1 MRNYDQWNR
10 YLDNKGNPLHGCIQ
24 FMVQDGN
31 TVAPIFDQDGTP
43 LVNPQITDIYG
54 RTEHQVFIDVDVT
67 AYFYKY
73 IGNGIWTTE
82 EDIDTSDNTKWELQY
97 TVGSQNTIDLSITS
111 DTNISV
117 ASISSLRNLPVSAVP
132 EIDGVKVITLL
143 GYYNIGDKEPI
154 NYVWDSD
161 ETTLN
166 DDGGAVIQSSTT
178 LEGRWIMVQPTE
190 HCDSRHFGVFPSN
203 SMNMEDQTYQIVKLF
218 EYTES
223 KGIRPFFNGS
233 SDYAWFKYTN
243 LNVTAKE
250 IDCTDYTKF
259 NDNGMSY
266 IYGEW
271 NGNPTFYNTNTSV
284 YAKVV
289 DTKWSANAYPISKEV
304 TFTQNCPQ
312 SNFQDCVFIAN
323 TTVSG
328 YNFNN
333 CEIHSNGKLV
343 GDNNTFTNCKLTA
356 SMFDDDAEVSG
367 RCTNC
372 QIDIQDFKDN
382 LDLYKQIR
390 LTTDTN
396 PNFDYQNLPSST
408 NPFTYFNDNVVNS
421 EVLRLSNFNAIGTVT
436 IGKLNNTVLELH
448 NCTGQINL
456 AYYVYGDTILIK
468 GCRDLEITNL
478 STNAINLHIEDS
490 TVVMPNKSV
499 IGLTVRNSTIT
510 SGSITCSDF
519 TSYSSVL
526 LTPITCK
533 NLLVKDSQVNSN
545 ITQTINGICSTFVD
559 NNIFNAQLS
568 IAGASGTQTV
578 NGTITNNIG
587 NYSTPIVI
595 NRTYLDPVDANH
607 NYTYDNNKGTFP
619 KRNAEFTQDVDI
631 LNDIQNFTGYEW
643 VWTLGGG
650 TGASI
655 PWLGFSTYYY
665 DDGTAWYR
673 HHFKF
678 TQQFTVF
685 RIGTDDEVVEVDWK
699 MNSINNNTGYIMPFK
714 FKAKIVHTMGESY
727 RLEGA
732 WIGGAPTSPQTAQ
745 GETASILNVFANV
758 TSLGI
763 ATMNATFRFKLDS

>member
-1 MRNYDQWNR
+1 MRSFDTWNR

-73 IGNGIWTTE
+73 IGNGIWNTE

-97 TVGSQNTIDLSITS
+97 TIGSQNTIDLSITS

-154 NYVWDSD
+154 NYIWDSD

-233 SDYAWFKYTN
+233 EDYCWFKYTN

-250 IDCTDYTKF
+250 IDCTNYTKF
-259 NDNGMSY
+259 NDNGTSY

-289 DTKWSANAYPISKEV
+289 DTKWGANAYPIAKEV

-356 SMFDDDAEVSG
+356 SMFDADAELNG
-367 RCTNC
+367 KCTNC

-396 PNFDYQNLPSST
+396 PNFNYQNLPSST

-448 NCTGQINL
+448 NCTGKLNL

-478 STNAINLHIEDS
+478 STNAIDLHIEDS

-499 IGLTVRNSTIT
+499 RNLSVRNSTLT

-526 LTPITCK
+526 LTPISCK

-545 ITQTINGICSTFVD
+545 ITQTINGICSTFID

-578 NGTITNNIG
+578 NGTITNNVG

-655 PWLGFSTYYY
+655 PWLGFATYYY

-678 TQQFTVF
+678 TQQFSVF
-685 RIGTDDEVVEVDWK
+685 RIGTDDEVVDVDWK
-699 MNSINNNTGYIMPFK
+699 MNSINSNTGYIMPFK
-714 FKAKIVHTMGESY
+714 FKAKIVHTNGESY

-732 WIGGAPTSPQTAQ
+732 WVGGAPTSPQTSQ
-745 GETASILNVFANV
+745 GEVASILNVFANV

-763 ATMNATFRFKLDS
+763 ATMNATFSLKLDS